1 MKIFGLNQ
9 LPNKT
14 KSAISFINESID
26 VMPPRI
32 IDDATIEVTK
42 IVDTSTSIKNTRETL
57 DIDDNKVLSTVS
69 KFEENGYIR
78 LEGEYKKN
86 FVDFARIDIS
96 NVKVVDGTTFR
107 FFLSIKE
114 NFNDAN
120 PILYTSKKFYDELV
134 NTYLNDNPYSVN
146 AATRESSI
154 VVIIL
159 DTLKQKVE
167 SLHDGELNRTGENG
181 VLVLENLF
189 SIANF
194 DIDIDPSVEDYKT
207 AVSNPTYNIDD
218 IVRYIDWAVSKPN
231 ASYEDRLISGK
242 ELGRWKYNNAVNE
255 TKDSAFPKEDDLPNN
270 LNSPTTFPP
279 FGRPGDFQNEVD
291 TDSDDTEWQWNI
303 NTNKWDKL

>member
-14 KSAISFINESID
+14 KSAISFINELIDIIPPSIVD
-26 VMPPRI
+26 G
-32 IDDATIEVTK
+32 ATIESTK
-42 IVDTSTSIKNTRETL
+42 IIDTSTSIKNTRETL

-69 KFEENGYIR
+69 NFEENGYIR
-78 LEGEYKKN
+78 LDGEYKQN
-86 FVDFARIDIS
+86 FVDFTKVDIS

-114 NFNDAN
+114 NFNDSN

-134 NTYLNDNPYSVN
+134 NTYLNNNPYNVN
-146 AATRESSI
+146 ASTRESSI

-189 SIANF
+189 ATANF
-194 DIDIDPSVEDYKT
+194 DIDIDPSVDDYKN
-207 AVSNPTYNIDD
+207 AVSNPSYNIDD

-242 ELGRWKYNNAVNE
+242 ELGRWRYNNAVNE
-255 TKDSAFPKEDDLPNN
+255 TKDSSFPSLDGLPNN
-270 LNSPTTFPP
+270 LNNPTTFPP

-291 TDSDDTEWQWNI
+291 SDDNNTEWKWNI